1 MMTRTSLAGMA
12 ACALLLGACAA
23 KPTIQTPVLV
33 QTPPRVVVVMDP
45 QLTELLAYQGAL
57 RLMTPSELVKAQ
69 LDLAKADH
77 APSNTIRRAMLQATL
92 RGPGDL
98 ARAQALL
105 EPLATAT
112 GKDKDAQLLVP
123 LVQLLSSQYA
133 ELRRQDESIDKLN
146 AQLRDAQRRNDLLN
160 EKHEALKNIERS
172 LSVRPAAGAP
182 K

>member
-33 QTPPRVVVVMDP
+33 QTPPRVVVVMAP
-45 QLTELLAYQGAL
+45 QLTELLAYQSAL

-92 RGPGDL
+92 RGAGDL

-105 EPLATAT
+105 EPLLAAT
-112 GKDKDAQLLVP
+112 GKDAQLLAP
-123 LVQLLSSQYA
+123 LVQLLSGQYA

-146 AQLRDAQRRNDLLN
+146 GQLRDAQRRIEQLN
-160 EKHEALKNIERS
+160 EKLEALKNIERS

>member
-45 QLTELLAYQGAL
+45 QLTELFAYQSAL

-77 APSNTIRRAMLQATL
+77 APSNTIRRAMLQASV
-92 RGPGDL
+92 RGAGDL

-105 EPLATAT
+105 EPLLTAT
-112 GKDKDAQLLVP
+112 GKDAQLLAP

-133 ELRRQDESIDKLN
+133 ELRRQDENIDKLN
-146 AQLRDAQRRNDLLN
+146 GQLRDAQRRIEQLN
-160 EKHEALKNIERS
+160 EKLEALKNIERS

>member
-1 MMTRTSLAGMA
+1 MMTRISLAGMA

-23 KPTIQTPVLV
+23 KPAKQTPVLV

-45 QLTELLAYQGAL
+45 QLAELLAYQSAL

-77 APSNTIRRAMLQATL
+77 APHNTLRRAMLQAAL

-105 EPLATAT
+105 EPLLTAT
-112 GKDKDAQLLVP
+112 GKEAQLLAP
-123 LVQLLSSQYA
+123 LAQLLGSQYA
-133 ELRRQDESIDKLN
+133 ELRRQEESIDKLN
-146 AQLRDAQRRNDLLN
+146 TQLRDAQRRIDLLN
-160 EKHEALKNIERS
+160 EKLEALKNIERS

>member
-1 MMTRTSLAGMA
+1 MMTRISLAGMA

-23 KPTIQTPVLV
+23 KPPTQTPVLV
-33 QTPPRVVVVMDP
+33 QTPPRVVVVADP
-45 QLTELLAYQGAL
+45 QLTELLAYQSAL

-77 APSNTIRRAMLQATL
+77 ASHNTIRRAMLQATL
-92 RGPGDL
+92 RGAGDL

-105 EPLATAT
+105 EPLVTA
-112 GKDKDAQLLVP
+112 KDAQLLAP
-123 LVQLLSSQYA
+123 LAQLLSSQYG
-133 ELRRQDESIDKLN
+133 ELRRQEESIDKLN
-146 AQLRDAQRRNDLLN
+146 SQLRDTQRRIDLLN
-160 EKHEALKNIERS
+160 EKLEALKNIERS

>member
-23 KPTIQTPVLV
+23 KPSTQTPVLV

-45 QLTELLAYQGAL
+45 QLTELLAYQSSL
-57 RLMTPSELVKAQ
+57 RLMTPSELAKAQ

-77 APSNTIRRAMLQATL
+77 APSNTIRRAMLQAAL

-112 GKDKDAQLLVP
+112 GKDAQLLAP
-123 LVQLLSSQYA
+123 LAQLLGSQYA
-133 ELRRQDESIDKLN
+133 ELRRQEESIDKLN
-146 AQLRDAQRRNDLLN
+146 TQLRDAQRRIEQLN
-160 EKHEALKNIERS
+160 EKLEALKNIERS

>member
-1 MMTRTSLAGMA
+1 MMTRTSVATVA

-23 KPTIQTPVLV
+23 KPAKQTPVLV
-33 QTPPRVVVVMDP
+33 QTPPRVVVVADP
-45 QLTELLAYQGAL
+45 KLTELLAYQNAL
-57 RLMTPSELVKAQ
+57 RLMTASELAKAQ
-69 LDLAKADH
+69 LDLAKADT
-77 APSNTIRRAMLQATL
+77 APQNVIRRAMLHSTL
-92 RGPGDL
+92 RGAGDL

-112 GKDKDAQLLVP
+112 GKDEQLLAPLAQLLG
-123 LVQLLSSQYA
+123 SQYA
-133 ELRRQDESIDKLN
+133 ELRRQEESIDKLN

-160 EKHEALKNIERS
+160 EKLEALKNIERS

>member
-1 MMTRTSLAGMA
+1 
-12 ACALLLGACAA
+12 
-23 KPTIQTPVLV
+23 
-33 QTPPRVVVVMDP
+33 

-77 APSNTIRRAMLQATL
+77 APSNTLRRARLQGAL
-92 RGPGDL
+92 RGSGDL

-105 EPLATAT
+105 EPLLTAT
-112 GKDKDAQLLVP
+112 GKEAQLLAP
-123 LVQLLSSQYA
+123 LAQLLASQYA
-133 ELRRQDESIDKLN
+133 ELRRQEESIDKLN
-146 AQLRDAQRRNDLLN
+146 TQLRDAQRRIDLLN
-160 EKHEALKNIERS
+160 EKLEALKNIERS

>member
-1 MMTRTSLAGMA
+1 MA

-23 KPTIQTPVLV
+23 KPPIQTPVLV
-33 QTPPRVVVVMDP
+33 QTPPRVVVVVMDP
-45 QLTELLAYQGAL
+45 QLTELLAYQSAL

-77 APSNTIRRAMLQATL
+77 APHNTLRRAMLQAAL

-112 GKDKDAQLLVP
+112 GKDAQLLAP
-123 LVQLLSSQYA
+123 LAQLLGSQYA
-133 ELRRQDESIDKLN
+133 ELRRQEESIDKLN
-146 AQLRDAQRRNDLLN
+146 TQLRDAQRRNDLLN
-160 EKHEALKNIERS
+160 EKLEALKNIERS

>member
-23 KPTIQTPVLV
+23 KPSTQTPVLV

-45 QLTELLAYQGAL
+45 QLTELLAYQSAL

-77 APSNTIRRAMLQATL
+77 APSNTIRRAMLQASV
-92 RGPGDL
+92 RGAGDL

-105 EPLATAT
+105 EPLLTAT
-112 GKDKDAQLLVP
+112 GKDAQLLAP
-123 LVQLLSSQYA
+123 LVQLLSGQYA

-160 EKHEALKNIERS
+160 EKLEALKNIERS

>member
-45 QLTELLAYQGAL
+45 QLTELLAYQSAL

-77 APSNTIRRAMLQATL
+77 APSNTIRRALLQASV
-92 RGPGDL
+92 RGAGDL

-105 EPLATAT
+105 EPLLTAT
-112 GKDKDAQLLVP
+112 GKDAQLLAP
-123 LVQLLSSQYA
+123 LVQLLSGQYA

-160 EKHEALKNIERS
+160 EKLEALKNIERS

>member
-33 QTPPRVVVVMDP
+33 QTPPRVVVVADP
-45 QLTELLAYQGAL
+45 QLTELLAYQSAL

-77 APSNTIRRAMLQATL
+77 APSNTIRRAMLQATV
-92 RGPGDL
+92 RGAGDL

-105 EPLATAT
+105 EPLATA
-112 GKDKDAQLLVP
+112 KDGQLLAP
-123 LVQLLSSQYA
+123 LAQLLSSQYA

-146 AQLRDAQRRNDLLN
+146 AQLRDAQRRNEQLN
-160 EKHEALKNIERS
+160 EKLEALKNIERS

>member
-1 MMTRTSLAGMA
+1 MMMRTSLVGMA

-45 QLTELLAYQGAL
+45 QLTELLAYQSAL

-77 APSNTIRRAMLQATL
+77 APSNTIRRAMLQASV
-92 RGPGDL
+92 RGAGDL

-105 EPLATAT
+105 EPLLTAT
-112 GKDKDAQLLVP
+112 DKDAQLLAP
-123 LVQLLSSQYA
+123 LVQLLSGQYA

-146 AQLRDAQRRNDLLN
+146 GQLRDAQRRIEQLN
-160 EKHEALKNIERS
+160 EKLEALKNIERS

>member
-23 KPTIQTPVLV
+23 KPSTQTPVLV

-77 APSNTIRRAMLQATL
+77 APSNTIRRAMLQASV
-92 RGPGDL
+92 RGAGDL

-105 EPLATAT
+105 EPLLTAT
-112 GKDKDAQLLVP
+112 GKDAQLLAP
-123 LVQLLSSQYA
+123 LVQLLSGQYA
-133 ELRRQDESIDKLN
+133 ELRRQDENIDKLN
-146 AQLRDAQRRNDLLN
+146 GQLRDAQRRIEQLN
-160 EKHEALKNIERS
+160 EKLEALKNIERS
-172 LSVRPAAGAP
+172 LSVRPAAGAG

>member
-12 ACALLLGACAA
+12 ACALLLGACVA
-23 KPTIQTPVLV
+23 KPSTQTPVLV

-45 QLTELLAYQGAL
+45 QLTELLAYQSAL

-69 LDLAKADH
+69 MDLAKADH
-77 APSNTIRRAMLQATL
+77 APSNTIRRAMLQASV
-92 RGPGDL
+92 RGAGDL

-105 EPLATAT
+105 EPLLTAT
-112 GKDKDAQLLVP
+112 GKDAQLLAP
-123 LVQLLSSQYA
+123 LVQLLSGQYA

-160 EKHEALKNIERS
+160 EKLEALKNIERS

>member
-33 QTPPRVVVVMDP
+33 QTPPRVVVVMAP

-77 APSNTIRRAMLQATL
+77 APSNTIRRAMLQASV

-112 GKDKDAQLLVP
+112 GKDAQLLAP
-123 LVQLLSSQYA
+123 LVQLLSGQYA

-146 AQLRDAQRRNDLLN
+146 GQLRDAQRRIEQLN
-160 EKHEALKNIERS
+160 EKLEALKNIERS

>member
-23 KPTIQTPVLV
+23 KPSTQTPVLV

-45 QLTELLAYQGAL
+45 QLTELLAYQSAL

-77 APSNTIRRAMLQATL
+77 APSNTIRRAMLHASV
-92 RGPGDL
+92 RGAGDL

-112 GKDKDAQLLVP
+112 GKDAQLLAP
-123 LVQLLSSQYA
+123 LVQLLSGQYA

-160 EKHEALKNIERS
+160 EKLEALKNIERS